1 MGDGTTTARSW
12 PALINGAA
20 GIAALASGY
29 ESAYLVR
36 SDGAVFAVGY
46 NTDGELGNGTT
57 NSSSTTSLVQAY
69 LGGSQL
75 TLTSSANPAQV
86 GAAVTL
92 TATLTGSSPTGTVT
106 FKDGATVLATVPLSA
121 GSAAYST
128 NSLTEGVHRITAE
141 YSGDTVNNPEGA
153 ALLVQAVG
161 SFGLAQKV
169 SAGPWAYHALAVK
182 TDGSLL
188 AWGWN
193 QYGQLGDGTTA
204 NRAKAVK
211 VDGISAVSG
220 AAASARGSVVVK
232 SDGTVWG
239 WGDLVGD
246 SSVRPVPAQVVGLAG
261 VTAVAAGQNHAL
273 ARKSDGT
280 VWTWGANGN
289 GQLGNNSTTNSALP
303 VQVSGL
309 SGVVAVTAGE
319 SSSFA
324 LKSDGTVW
332 AWGNNGNGQLGDN
345 STTQR
350 LVPVQVTGLSGVS
363 AIAAGRYHVAALK
376 TDGTVWAWGY
386 NCDGQLGNEI
396 GRAHV

>member
-1 MGDGTTTARSW
+1 MLFRSGQNHALARKSDGTVWTWGANGNGQLGNNSTTNSALPVQVSGLSGVVAVTAGESSSFALKSDGTVWAWGNNGNGQLGDNSTTQRLVPVQVTGLSGVSAIAAGRYHVAALKTDGTVWAWGYNCDGQLGNGTTSSCGSANPVPVQSAISGVVALSAGAYYVQALKTDGTVWAWGYNSSGQLGDGTTTARSW

-141 YSGDTVNNPEGA
+141 YSGDAVNNPE
-153 ALLVQAVG
+153 V
-161 SFGLAQKV
+161 
-169 SAGPWAYHALAVK
+169 
-182 TDGSLL
+182 
-188 AWGWN
+188 
-193 QYGQLGDGTTA
+193 
-204 NRAKAVK
+204 
-211 VDGISAVSG
+211 
-220 AAASARGSVVVK
+220 
-232 SDGTVWG
+232 
-239 WGDLVGD
+239 
-246 SSVRPVPAQVVGLAG
+246 
-261 VTAVAAGQNHAL
+261 
-273 ARKSDGT
+273 
-280 VWTWGANGN
+280 
-289 GQLGNNSTTNSALP
+289 
-303 VQVSGL
+303 
-309 SGVVAVTAGE
+309 
-319 SSSFA
+319 
-324 LKSDGTVW
+324 
-332 AWGNNGNGQLGDN
+332 
-345 STTQR
+345 
-350 LVPVQVTGLSGVS
+350 
-363 AIAAGRYHVAALK
+363 
-376 TDGTVWAWGY
+376 
-386 NCDGQLGNEI
+386 EI